1 MLIRDVLKVNKESI
15 NPQKHNDV
23 LFCHYSLP
31 AFDNNKTPEIQL
43 GEEILSSKFKLTK
56 PCILFNKLNVRFKR
70 IWNLASVNKNYICSS
85 EYLPLSVFNQDY
97 IQDYM
102 YYLLLSDM
110 VNSKLLPDTNGTSS
124 SHQRIDP
131 NTLLNIEI
139 KPISID
145 KQQHIVNI
153 LGTIDD
159 KIENCS
165 ISNLKIEE
173 LIMMI
178 YKKFITSL
186 KVVKRV
192 KIGGICKC
200 VLGGT
205 PSREHLAYW
214 NGDINW
220 INSGELNNFRITKP
234 SEKITKLGL
243 LKSNTCLIPKNN
255 VMIAITGATLGQV
268 SLSCIDTCTNQSV
281 VSIIENEKLKSEF
294 IYPLIKEKIKD
305 LKNLQTGGA
314 QQHINKGNVE
324 NFEFDLPNDDE
335 LKNYYSSVSSLYAK
349 ITKNCLLIEKLNELK
364 QLYLKKFF
372 G

>member
-1 MLIRDVLKVNKESI
+1 
-15 NPQKHNDV
+15 
-23 LFCHYSLP
+23 
-31 AFDNNKTPEIQL
+31 
-43 GEEILSSKFKLTK
+43 
-56 PCILFNKLNVRFKR
+56 
-70 IWNLASVNKNYICSS
+70 
-85 EYLPLSVFNQDY
+85 
-97 IQDYM
+97 
-102 YYLLLSDM
+102 
-110 VNSKLLPDTNGTSS
+110 
-124 SHQRIDP
+124 
-131 NTLLNIEI
+131 
-139 KPISID
+139 
-145 KQQHIVNI
+145 
-153 LGTIDD
+153 
-159 KIENCS
+159 
-165 ISNLKIEE
+165 
-173 LIMMI
+173 MMI

-186 KVVKRV
+186 NVVKRV
-192 KIGGICKC
+192 KIGDICKC

-205 PSREHLAYW
+205 PSRENLAYW

-268 SLSCIDTCTNQSV
+268 SLSSIDTCTNQSV

-349 ITKNCLLIEKLNELK
+349 ITKNCLLIEKLTELK

-372 G
+372 D